1 MKTCRYSNMKRGIHL
16 FCFMLC
22 NLTCIAQTSLQLSK
36 ALYTLNDTM
45 DVTVQGHKDLSEAYT
60 IDLVSPFG
68 EVVAQKRTSEST
80 VSFPIMP
87 MWESGFYELRM
98 YKDISSPITTTNIVP
113 ILKAPQ
119 CDSIPIWQVAPSDEI
134 IQPEWY
140 RYFISTNPQHLK
152 GLLINK
158 KGKAIK
164 KAGVTISVYAYDEDG
179 NLVWNGLCLS
189 GSQGE
194 FSVAV
199 PQSQSLSFVISA
211 LNRKGKDLG
220 YGAIILSQVKQGCLS
235 ADYATSID
243 SIAKNLG
250 LIPCHLTEAER
261 NYYYFNMHHEAI
273 NAYFSGE
280 RIPGLGDWFV
290 SHPSFSNAMRHEHR
304 AVGWNG
310 KSFSMLPPKKI
321 EVKAFNYRMHD
332 LYGEEGSFTYYT
344 GGSLFRNV
352 FLQSYY
358 VVQETSPLYMKRE
371 GAPRILISQISSLV
385 VLTGHDNAALVPEDR
400 AYLRPYDPIMVYFK

>member
-1 MKTCRYSNMKRGIHL
+1 MKVNNLSLIKLCTLLSFIT
-16 FCFMLC
+16 LC
-22 NLTCIAQTSLQLSK
+22 NLAGTSQTSLQTSK
-36 ALYTLNDTM
+36 TLYTFNDTM

-68 EVVAQKRTSEST
+68 EVIAQKSTSEST

-87 MWESGFYELRM
+87 MWESGFYEIRV
-98 YKDISSPITTTNIVP
+98 YKDISSPITATKIVP
-113 ILKAPQ
+113 FLKTSLN
-119 CDSIPIWQVAPSDEI
+119 DSIPIWQVAPSDEI

-140 RYFISTNPQHLK
+140 QSFISTNPQHLK

-358 VVQETSPLYMKRE
+358 VVQETSPLSMKRE

>member
-1 MKTCRYSNMKRGIHL
+1 MKALLLSIIFLFPSLLFGQEILSLSKERYS
-16 FCFMLC
+16 
-22 NLTCIAQTSLQLSK
+22 LS
-36 ALYTLNDTM
+36 DTINILLL
-45 DVTVQGHKDLSEAYT
+45 KDSNFNTFYT

-87 MWESGFYELRM
+87 MWESGFYEIRV
-98 YKDISSPITTTNIVP
+98 YKDISSPITATKIVP
-113 ILKAPQ
+113 FLKTSLN
-119 CDSIPIWQVAPSDEI
+119 DSIPIWQVMPVNEI
-134 IQPEWY
+134 LKPEWY
-140 RYFISTNPQHLK
+140 QSFISTNSQHLK

-158 KGKAIK
+158 KGKPIK

-344 GGSLFRNV
+344 GGFLFRNV

-385 VLTGHDNAALVPEDR
+385 VLTGHDNAPLVPEDR
-400 AYLRPYDPIMVYFK
+400 AYLRPYDPIIVYFK